1 MIASFF
7 FPRKIRARVFYLCNQ
22 RALSGSFP
30 PNIESL
36 LQKQID
42 IISEIPK
49 AMTIIMNDKNDNSN
63 KQKLSSTGY
72 YIK

>member
-1 MIASFF
+1 MQ
-7 FPRKIRARVFYLCNQ
+7 PK
-22 RALSGSFP
+22 ALSGSFP

-36 LQKQID
+36 LQKQIA

-49 AMTIIMNDKNDNSN
+49 AMTIIMNDNNDNSN
-63 KQKLSSTGY
+63 KQRLSPTGY